1 MNREKDNISIPAVNT
16 QHPDYKNE
24 IVEIIRSNLTPK
36 LTGEKISGYH
46 ENDIAAALE
55 LLKKDERSKLYSILD
70 IQTLADVLEYSE
82 ERDVYIGEL
91 AIRRQVEV
99 LEQLEI
105 SLTVDYLRQL
115 DKTKRNLLIGL
126 MEAGTRKEIA
136 FSSSFDEDEIGSRM
150 TTNYISI
157 RNGSSV
163 RQAMRDLIDQAAEN
177 DNISTIYVVDEDD
190 TLFGAVDLKDLII
203 ARETT
208 ALEEIVMTSYPYVYA
223 EEEIDDCIER
233 IKDYSEDSIPVL
245 DEENRLKGVLTAP
258 VIAQLV
264 HDVLGDDYAKLGGL
278 TAEEDL
284 EEPLHK
290 SVAKRL
296 PWLVVLLIL
305 GMLVS
310 SVVGLFETVVAQ
322 LALIVCFQS
331 LVLDMAGN
339 VGTQS
344 LAVTIRVLMDEEIS
358 GKQKFYL
365 VTKEA
370 RVGLLNGAILGG
382 LSFLVIG
389 GYLFLLKGQPPILAF
404 GVSACT
410 GIALL
415 VSMLLSSVAGTSIP
429 ILFKK
434 LKVDPAVASGPLITT
449 VNDLV
454 AVVTYYGLAWLLL
467 LHVMHL

>member
-296 PWLVVLLIL
+296 PWLIVLLIL

-344 LAVTIRVLMDEEIS
+344 LAVTIRVLMDEQIS
-358 GKQKFYL
+358 GKQKLYL

-434 LKVDPAVASGPLITT
+434 MNVDPAVASGPLITT

>member
-36 LTGEKISGYH
+36 VTGEKISGYH

-296 PWLVVLLIL
+296 PWLVVLLVL

-339 VGTQS
+339 VGTHS

-358 GKQKFYL
+358 GKQKLYL
-365 VTKEA
+365 VSKEA
-370 RVGLLNGAILGG
+370 RVGLLNGAILGS

-389 GYLFLLKGQPPILAF
+389 GYLYLLKGQPAILSF